1 LKTIEKKYRHSEYLV
16 ETAWLEQHLEASSL
30 RVFDC
35 TINVSLNPDAVQRQ
49 KRPFVYES
57 GIANFDQGHI
67 PHAGYINVA
76 SDLSD
81 SSSDLPLMMP
91 SEVHFL
97 EMMRSYGV
105 NDDSHVVLYST
116 TEPNW
121 ATRVWWML
129 RSSGF
134 NNVSILNGGW
144 EKWRSEKRPVSNKA
158 CEYVRGILSLK
169 SRTDSF
175 VDKDQV
181 LNAIGKDDIRI
192 INALPIE
199 MYDGSSE
206 FSFGRKGR
214 IINSVNVP
222 FYSLHDIDTGSYL
235 PADQLQK
242 KFDEVNAE
250 KSKHI
255 IAYCGGGVAASND
268 AFALALLG
276 YENVSVYD
284 GSMMEWGNDPS
295 LPMEMNNVI

>member
-1 LKTIEKKYRHSEYLV
+1 LKIVEKEYKHPEYLV
-16 ETAWLEQHLEASSL
+16 ETEWLEQHIEEPSL

-35 TINVSLNPDAVQRQ
+35 TVNVTMNPDAVQRQ
-49 KRPFVYES
+49 KIPFVYKN

-67 PHAGYINVA
+67 PRAGYINVA

-81 SSSDLPLMMP
+81 LSSDLPLMMP
-91 SEVHFL
+91 SEEQFL

-144 EKWRSEKRPVSNKA
+144 EKWSSERRPVSKQA
-158 CEYVRGILSLK
+158 CEYVRGKLSLQLR
-169 SRTDSF
+169 SDSF
-175 VDKDQV
+175 VDKYQV
-181 LNAIGKDDIRI
+181 LDAIGNDDVRI
-192 INALPIE
+192 ISALPIG

-206 FSFGRKGR
+206 FYFGRKGR
-214 IINSVNVP
+214 ITNSVNVP
-222 FYSLHDIDTGSYL
+222 FVSLHDVDTGSYL
-235 PADQLQK
+235 PADQLRK
-242 KFDEVNAE
+242 KFDEVDAENA
-250 KSKHI
+250 KHI

-284 GSMMEWGNDPS
+284 GSMLEWGNDAS
-295 LPMEMNNVI
+295 LPMEMDNDL